1 MKDLYNFFTVL
12 SWLIP
17 VLGGLLFLWVTM
29 VEGTLTDGTWFGL
42 MALLTVVFPLLFIL
56 WIIVLFIH
64 WLIGMAYKK
73 EKLRSAEKKSEE

>member
-1 MKDLYNFFTVL
+1 MYNFFTVL

-17 VLGGLLFLWVTM
+17 VIGGLLFLWVTM
-29 VEGTLTDGTWFGL
+29 VEGTLSDATWFGL
-42 MALLTVVFPLLFIL
+42 MALLTVGFPILFIL